1 VSAAVV
7 EQKFSEVVVE
17 PGVVE
22 QKFLE
27 VVVEPEVVVVVAV
40 VAVRGLWKQLRSP
53 PRVE

>member
-17 PGVVE
+17 PGLME
-22 QKFLE
+22 QKFSE
-27 VVVEPEVVVVVAV
+27 GVVEPGVVVVVV
-40 VAVRGLWKQLRSP
+40 VRGVWNQLRSP